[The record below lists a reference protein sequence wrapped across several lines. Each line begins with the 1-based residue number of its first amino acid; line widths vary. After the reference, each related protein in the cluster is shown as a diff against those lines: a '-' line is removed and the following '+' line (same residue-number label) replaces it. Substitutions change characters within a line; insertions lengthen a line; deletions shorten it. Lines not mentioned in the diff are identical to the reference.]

1 MDIDKFNNFSD
12 WYNTITK
19 DAKLC
24 DLRYHV
30 KGFVVFMP
38 WAVMSF
44 KRMYA
49 MYEGELESRGH
60 VPALFPALIPEDYF
74 TKESEHVE
82 GFVPEV
88 FWVTEAAGNKLEPR
102 LAMRPT
108 SETAMYSMY
117 SLWIH
122 GVKDLPLK
130 IYQSCQVW
138 RHETKATKPF
148 IRSREFHWI
157 EAHDCFATR
166 EEAETQVR
174 EDMEMAEKII
184 HQQFGV
190 PFCFFRRPQ
199 WDKFAGAVDTFA
211 ADTLMPDGRALQ
223 LPSTHLLGQNFS
235 KPFDIKFTDETGK
248 EEYVWQTCYG
258 PAISRIYAA
267 VIATHGDN
275 KGLILP
281 FALAPIQVAIV
292 PIYKSG
298 NESIVRPECQ
308 KVMGLLQ
315 SKSWKVKFDD
325 SENTPGFKYNEW
337 EMKGVPIRIEI
348 GERDMK
354 EESVMFVRRD
364 TREKKKVKVV
374 DLVGEI
380 ANAEA
385 SILSSLVSKA
395 DAWFGT
401 KILKAGTMDELKNVL
416 EKENVRHRS
425 AGEFPTSVGNGFV
438 RVPFCSDQM
447 DAEACADK
455 VKEVASANM
464 RGSLYG
470 SKEKPKGE
478 KCIACGKKAEIY
490 LYAARQY

>member
-1 MDIDKFNNFSD
+1 MDIDKEKNFSD

-19 DAKLC
+19 DAELC

-44 KRMYA
+44 KKMYS
-49 MYEGELESRGH
+49 MYECELESREH

-74 TKESEHVE
+74 QTEGEHVE
-82 GFVPEV
+82 GFIPEV
-88 FWVTEAAGNKLEPR
+88 FWVTETGNSKLETR

-122 GVKDLPLK
+122 GLKDLPLK

-157 EAHDCFATR
+157 EAHDCFAT
-166 EEAETQVR
+166 EKDALNQVK
-174 EDMEMAEKII
+174 EDMEMTEEII
-184 HQQFGV
+184 HQVFGV
-190 PFCFFRRPQ
+190 PFLFFKRPQ
-199 WDKFAGAVDTFA
+199 WDKFAGAMDTYA

-223 LPSTHLLGQNFS
+223 LPSTHMLGQNFS
-235 KPFDIKFTDETGK
+235 KAFDIKFTDDQGNVD
-248 EEYVWQTCYG
+248 YVWQTCYG

-281 FALAPIQVAIV
+281 FDLAPLQVVIV
-292 PIYKSG
+292 PIYKG
-298 NESIVRPECQ
+298 ENQEHVRAECK
-308 KVMGLLQ
+308 KVEKIL
-315 SKSWKVKFDD
+315 KREFKVKFDD
-325 SENTPGFKYNEW
+325 SDNTPGFKYNEW
-337 EMKGVPIRIEI
+337 EMRGVPIRLEI
-348 GERDMK
+348 GPRDIENK
-354 EESVMFVRRD
+354 SVMLVRRD
-364 TREKKKVKVV
+364 TREKKKVLVR
-374 DLVGEI
+374 DLKKEI
-380 ANAEA
+380 RETGNRTLETLIERAD
-385 SILSSLVSKA
+385 SWFSQRMSKA
-395 DAWFGT
+395 
-401 KILKAGTMDELKNVL
+401 KSLDELKKTI
-416 EKENVRHRS
+416 EK
-425 AGEFPTSVGNGFV
+425 GNGFV
-438 RVPFCSDQM
+438 QVPFCSDELHSKEC
-447 DAEACADK
+447 ANKVKEACA
-455 VKEVASANM
+455 ANM

-470 SKEKPKGE
+470 SKDKPKGE
-478 KCIACGKKAEIY
+478 KCISCGKDATIY

>member
-1 MDIDKFNNFSD
+1 LDINKEQKFSD

-19 DAKLC
+19 DAQLC

-44 KRMYA
+44 KKMYS
-49 MYEGELESRGH
+49 MYEEELERYEH

-74 TKESEHVE
+74 LTESEHVE

-88 FWVTEAAGNKLEPR
+88 FWVTEAAGSTLEPR

-157 EAHDCFATR
+157 EAHNCFAS
-166 EEAETQVR
+166 EQDALNQVK
-174 EDMEMAEKII
+174 EDMEMTDRII
-184 HQQFGV
+184 HQRFGV
-190 PFCFFRRPQ
+190 PFLFFKRPQ
-199 WDKFAGAVDTFA
+199 WDKFAGAVDTYA

-223 LPSTHLLGQNFS
+223 LPSTHNLGQNFS
-235 KPFDIKFTDETGK
+235 KAFGIKFTDEQGK
-248 EEYVWQTCYG
+248 DDHVWQTCYG

-281 FALAPIQVAIV
+281 IDLAPIQVVIV
-292 PIYKSG
+292 PIYKG
-298 NESIVRPECQ
+298 ENQELVRSECK
-308 KVMGLLQ
+308 KVEKLL
-315 SKSWKVKFDD
+315 KKDFKVKFDD
-325 SENTPGFKYNEW
+325 SDNTPGFKYNEW
-337 EMKGVPIRIEI
+337 EMKGVPIRLEI
-348 GERDMK
+348 GPRDIENK
-354 EESVMFVRRD
+354 SVMLVRRD
-364 TREKKKVKVV
+364 LKEKKKVKVT
-374 DLVGEI
+374 DLNKEI
-380 ANAEA
+380 PDTGN
-385 SILSSLVSKA
+385 SILETLIERADSWFSKRMSRA
-395 DAWFGT
+395 KT
-401 KILKAGTMDELKNVL
+401 LDELKKTI
-416 EKENVRHRS
+416 EK
-425 AGEFPTSVGNGFV
+425 GNGFV
-438 RVPFCSDQM
+438 RVPFCSDELNGK
-447 DAEACADK
+447 DCADIVKEACA
-455 VKEVASANM
+455 ANM

-478 KCIACGKKAEIY
+478 KCVGCGNDATIY